1 MKKTIIAAA
10 AALMSGMLCAHAEGE
25 SVMYSTYDFSSDTV
39 TITGSAAGMKA
50 MISFIILPEGTE
62 PDSLDPETINE
73 EQYMT
78 YQMRNE
84 SDGSFEAELQLPE
97 GTEGGRYTVYA
108 FCDGEELS
116 SQLTYLS
123 ASEVESCV
131 SRINSADAAGA
142 AEVIRDNSVT
152 LGVAD
157 ECLQYV
163 DEIAVMLKEN
173 QPSGGFT
180 AESFISELN
189 RCSAVV
195 LIRHDAEL
203 DDIIRNYGA
212 VLGTELSGEISALGD
227 EYGESFIAAV
237 KANANEGNSTQLLY
251 RCIMMAKIANSASYV
266 EMSSYLTQY
275 NEETGLNADLSSAT
289 VDTYKE
295 LFNSDISTYSALR
308 SRLSSLLASQPS
320 GGGGSS
326 GGGGGGGGGTVSSDA
341 SSSGTGGGGTSAPAT
356 SNGAGLSG
364 QQQFP
369 DEENTSSGEAY
380 TDISGHWGRECIEK
394 LSAMGIISG
403 YEDGSFRPDDYVTR
417 AEFVKLI
424 VSALNIPETSGS
436 SFSDVSETDWYYGY
450 ISAGAQRGIINGYGS
465 EFRPNDQIK
474 REDAAVIIYRVMG
487 IEAAAEA
494 ADYTDA
500 ADIADYAA
508 EAVNAL
514 TAAGVLSGSDGM
526 FLPESGT
533 TRAEAAAMIDRML
546 EHNG

>member
-1 MKKTIIAAA
+1 MKKPIIAVA
-10 AALMSGMLCAHAEGE
+10 AALMSWVLCAYAEGG

-62 PDSLDPETINE
+62 PDSLTPETINE
-73 EQYMT
+73 NQYMT

-84 SDGSFEAELQLPE
+84 NDGSFGVELQLPK
-97 GTEGGRYTVYA
+97 GTKGGRYTVYA

-116 SQLTYLS
+116 SQFMYLS

-131 SRINSADAAGA
+131 SKINSSNAAGA
-142 AEVIRDNSVT
+142 ADLIRDNSIM

-157 ECLQYV
+157 ECLQYT

-180 AESFISELN
+180 AESFISEMN

-203 DDIIRNYGA
+203 DDVIRNYGA
-212 VLGTELSGEISALGD
+212 ALGAELSGEISALGD
-227 EYGESFIAAV
+227 EYGESFRAAV

-251 RCIMMAKIANSASYV
+251 RCIMMTKIANSASYV
-266 EMSSYLTQY
+266 EMSSYIEQY
-275 NEETGLNADLSSAT
+275 NEKTGLNEDLSSVT

-295 LFNSDISTYSALR
+295 LFDSDISTYSLLR
-308 SRLSSLLASQPS
+308 SRLSSLLDDQPS
-320 GGGGSS
+320 GGGS
-326 GGGGGGGGGTVSSDA
+326 GGSGGGGGGTVSSGA
-341 SSSGTGGGGTSAPAT
+341 SSSGTGGGGTSVPAT

-364 QQQFP
+364 QQQP
-369 DEENTSSGEAY
+369 SSDESVPLGEIY

-403 YEDGSFRPDDYVTR
+403 YEDGSFRPDNYVTR

-424 VSALNIPETSGS
+424 VSALNIPESSGS
-436 SFSDVSETDWYYGY
+436 SFSDVSEADWYYGY

-465 EFRPNDQIK
+465 EFRPNDNIK
-474 REDAAVIIYRVMG
+474 RQDAAVIIYRVMS
-487 IEAAAEA
+487 IETAAEPA
-494 ADYTDA
+494 NYNDE
-500 ADIADYAA
+500 ADIADYAS
-508 EAVNAL
+508 EAVNTL
-514 TAAGVLSGSDGM
+514 TAVGVIGGSDGM
-526 FLPESGT
+526 FLPENGT

-546 EHNG
+546 EYNS